1 MITESTIAC
10 SKTINLGIGCTTRST
25 PANAGQHP
33 QRPRAATVRDALRHD
48 QQRDSD
54 LQTASS
60 PKDKTDIATAASQ
73 PVPQATTASVER
85 SSEHLFPHSVPTIAY
100 SLSLP
105 SAQVASKP
113 TVVAAR
119 IAQQT
124 PADASESNMVL
135 LAGAAAGL
143 LFAGGVF
150 HFSRRVHLR

>member
-1 MITESTIAC
+1 
-10 SKTINLGIGCTTRST
+10 
-25 PANAGQHP
+25 
-33 QRPRAATVRDALRHD
+33 
-48 QQRDSD
+48 
-54 LQTASS
+54 
-60 PKDKTDIATAASQ
+60 
-73 PVPQATTASVER
+73 
-85 SSEHLFPHSVPTIAY
+85 LFPSSVPTIAY

-105 SAQVASKP
+105 SAQMVSKP